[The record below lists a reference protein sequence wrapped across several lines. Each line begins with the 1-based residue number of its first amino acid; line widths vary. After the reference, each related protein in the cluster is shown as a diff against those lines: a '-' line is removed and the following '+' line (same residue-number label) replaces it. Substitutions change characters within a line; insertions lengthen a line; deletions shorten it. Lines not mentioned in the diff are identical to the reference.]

1 MRWSLCRAG
10 GQSFVSLSVA
20 ALVVVIASPM
30 SVFDLGFQMSFIAV
44 ASILIAA
51 EPLYLSLVPAWMK
64 RSAAGRWMGRML
76 SVSVVAQAGVAP
88 LTAYCFGRFSCYFL
102 LANVIA
108 VPLATLLLYLAL
120 GVALG
125 SGLPVV
131 GQVLVYCLDSV
142 SQLLN
147 DGVSVL
153 SVLPGASVENI
164 RMSALQTVLVYALMV
179 VVYVL
184 VRFVSR
190 RRVWASAKYSYP
202 DVEEGE

>member
-1 MRWSLCRAG
+1 MG
-10 GQSFVSLSVA
+10 FVSLSVA

-51 EPLYLSLVPAWMK
+51 EPLYQSLAPAWMK
-64 RSAAGRWMGRML
+64 HSAAGRWMGRML

-102 LANVIA
+102 IANVIA

-153 SVLPGASVENI
+153 SALPGASVENI

-190 RRVWASAKYSYP
+190 RRVRASANYSYP

>member
-1 MRWSLCRAG
+1 M
-10 GQSFVSLSVA
+10 
-20 ALVVVIASPM
+20 
-30 SVFDLGFQMSFIAV
+30 
-44 ASILIAA
+44 
-51 EPLYLSLVPAWMK
+51 
-64 RSAAGRWMGRML
+64 
-76 SVSVVAQAGVAP
+76 
-88 LTAYCFGRFSCYFL
+88 
-102 LANVIA
+102 
-108 VPLATLLLYLAL
+108 PLATLLLYLAL

-131 GQVLVYCLDSV
+131 GQVLVCCLDSV

-153 SVLPGASVENI
+153 SALPGASVEDI

-190 RRVWASAKYSYP
+190 RRVRASAKYSYP